1 MIFFTRICSV
11 KCKTHVFPPFHTH
24 SRQSNGPHCK
34 VEITQASA
42 LSLPS
47 PQEIWKHLLFFF
59 TLCPFIRVLS
69 FFLYFR
75 VRCKTNQTL
84 RRRCARSRGGSHG
97 SGGGI
102 NQGGEKRLPCQSA
115 TAWWSTRCQPCLH
128 ITASSAA
135 KVELTLR
142 PSLAQSDALASHHA
156 EAVTYSRNSFSHLL
170 PPPVPPR
177 AHAHTR
183 CLYAC
188 MGRRMA
194 HRVFI
199 IWVRGE
205 IIPGRKSFLTAP
217 QWLLM

>member
-1 MIFFTRICSV
+1 MDFRDFFVIRICSL
-11 KCKTHVFPPFHTH
+11 KCKTHVFPPFQTH

-42 LSLPS
+42 LSLLS
-47 PQEIWKHLLFFF
+47 PQEIWKHLFFF
-59 TLCPFIRVLS
+59 VFFYIVPFYPCTFFLSVLS
-69 FFLYFR
+69 CQVQNKPNFASSLCE
-75 VRCKTNQTL
+75 VAWGQ
-84 RRRCARSRGGSHG
+84 HG

-128 ITASSAA
+128 ITACSAA

-170 PPPVPPR
+170 PPSLR
-177 AHAHTR
+177 GHTR
-183 CLYAC
+183 TRAAFMHAWADTWHIEYLLSEWE
-188 MGRRMA
+188 GR
-194 HRVFI
+194 
-199 IWVRGE
+199 
-205 IIPGRKSFLTAP
+205 
-217 QWLLM
+217 